1 MVRPTWPVE
10 TVSLPRGTVVVRVNQ
25 NSSSMAEPALMLHG
39 LGSSGRAWAGLK
51 AELNDELDVVAP
63 DLVGFGQSSPPPDG
77 DYTPAAHARA
87 MIEVAE
93 ARFGSRPFHLFGNSM
108 GGHIAMRMAAMRP
121 DLINSLTLIAPALP
135 DPVPAKG
142 AWLLPL
148 MASPRVGEQIFSAYV
163 DLPTEQ
169 RVRQT
174 IAQNFARPEELD
186 EAWVQEL
193 AIEVDERRNHP
204 HEADAYVKSL
214 RELLLTYIDR
224 SSTRPWALV
233 KRVQTPTL
241 VIYGK
246 HDRLVN
252 ARAAARVTRE
262 FPRAKVVVLP
272 DAAHVPHMQTPDV
285 IADLWRSFRSTQTT
299 LTTARADA

>member
-1 MVRPTWPVE
+1 
-10 TVSLPRGTVVVRVNQ
+10 VSLERGTVVVRVNQ
-25 NSSSMAEPALMLHG
+25 NSSAEAEPALMLHG

-51 AELNDELDVVAP
+51 AELSNQLDIVAP

-108 GGHIAMRMAAMRP
+108 GGHIAMRIAAMRP

-148 MASPRVGEQIFSAYV
+148 MAAPKMG

-169 RVRQT
+169 RVKQT

-214 RELLLTYIDR
+214 RELLLTYVDR

-233 KRVQTPTL
+233 KRIQAPTL

-262 FPRAKVVVLP
+262 FPKAKVVVLP
-272 DAAHVPHMQTPDV
+272 NAAHVPHMQTPEV
-285 IADLWRSFRSTQTT
+285 IADLWRRFQVESR
-299 LTTARADA
+299 TASQSVTRV